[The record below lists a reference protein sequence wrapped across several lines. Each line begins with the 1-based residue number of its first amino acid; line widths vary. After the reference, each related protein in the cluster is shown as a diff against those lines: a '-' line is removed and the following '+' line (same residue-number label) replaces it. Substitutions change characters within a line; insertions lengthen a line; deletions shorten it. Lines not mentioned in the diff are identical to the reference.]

1 MTEPLEPRHSPSLRP
16 QPKRDLPSRP
26 SDEIALS
33 SHSSYK
39 QIERG
44 IEGAAVSWLDFAH
57 RVKAASMGGAAKRDI
72 LREKLRESVEAA
84 KELSEA
90 SIKDTQNKI
99 RALLEVSLLEV
110 YTRTQDQIQLTYE
123 SALENIFRKIEETN
137 GSDRPPEMKKLLLQR
152 YYADIEALNK
162 EVSRLTQ

>member
-1 MTEPLEPRHSPSLRP
+1 
-16 QPKRDLPSRP
+16 
-26 SDEIALS
+26 
-33 SHSSYK
+33 
-39 QIERG
+39 
-44 IEGAAVSWLDFAH
+44 
-57 RVKAASMGGAAKRDI
+57 MGGAAKRDI